1 MTEPTK
7 YSFLLQNDT
16 NNFVLGN
23 EIKTLKDGRQY
34 KDYHFNYL
42 FTSKL
47 TSSQENIANNNAS
60 NIPINLFDNSNI
72 TSPSA
77 ANLSNKKSKEVES
90 LNSNITSLISLIQNF
105 NPTGNK
111 SNTESRQ
118 AEFSKL
124 FTEKDKEIMKQI
136 LESKKFQS
144 ALTDKTF
151 SINFADL
158 ISSLEPNIFDIL
170 VGIIESLSEN
180 AKKIYLNKGDDK
192 KNNFGIKHLISV
204 RENNKTE
211 MQTEEV

>member
-1 MTEPTK
+1 MTANLSK
-7 YSFLLQNDT
+7 YKFLLQNDT
-16 NNFVLGN
+16 DNFVVNTNINIG
-23 EIKTLKDGRQY
+23 
-34 KDYHFNYL
+34 DYNFDYL
-42 FTSKL
+42 FT
-47 TSSQENIANNNAS
+47 TYENKAERNSATTQAAQPAS
-60 NIPINLFDNSNI
+60 NKAAPA
-72 TSPSA
+72 T

-111 SNTESRQ
+111 SNIESRQ

-180 AKKIYLNKGDDK
+180 AKKIYLNKGDDN